1 MPDSSMT
8 TTSSSTKRSLPVLS
22 VSHLDKNFSM
32 GERTTQALH
41 DVNLSINKGE
51 FVCLIGASGCGKS
64 TLLRILAGFETAS
77 SGVVNMYGMPIT
89 GPGPERGM
97 VFQDFALFPWLSV
110 RENIAFG
117 PHQRSLPKVKLD
129 KISDYYMDM
138 VGLTKF
144 ADFYP
149 GQLSGGMKQ
158 RVAIARVLANDC
170 EVLLMDEPF
179 GALDALTREKLQQDL
194 LEIWERTKLTIIFVT
209 HAVEEAV
216 LLSDRVVVMTAGPG
230 RIEEDVKL
238 ALDRPRDIVGIEFNQ
253 VRRDITRMLS
263 SHVSMKAAA

>member
-1 MPDSSMT
+1 MSDLIHEPANQ
-8 TTSSSTKRSLPVLS
+8 RHALPVLS
-22 VSHLDKNFSM
+22 VTHLGKTFSM
-32 GERTTQALH
+32 GDRQTQALH
-41 DVNLSINKGE
+41 DVNLSVNKGE

-64 TLLRILAGFETAS
+64 TLLRILAGFETAT
-77 SGVVNMYGMPIT
+77 SGTVQMYGMPIT

-97 VFQDFALFPWLSV
+97 VFQDFGLFPWLTV
-110 RENIAFG
+110 QENIAFG
-117 PHQRSLPKVKLD
+117 PHQRGLPKANLAELAGH
-129 KISDYYMDM
+129 YMHM
-138 VGLTKF
+138 VGLDKF
-144 ADFYP
+144 ADYYP

-158 RVAIARVLANDC
+158 RVAIARVLANEC

-194 LEIWERTKLTIIFVT
+194 LEIWERTKLTVIFVT

-230 RIEEDVKL
+230 RIERDVPL
-238 ALDRPRDIVGIEFNQ
+238 ALARPRDIVGIEFNQ
-253 VRRDITRMLS
+253 VRRDITQLLS

>member
-1 MPDSSMT
+1 M
-8 TTSSSTKRSLPVLS
+8 LS
-22 VSHLDKNFSM
+22 VSKLGKTFRVGD
-32 GERTTQALH
+32 RQTQALH
-41 DVNLSINKGE
+41 DVSLSVNKGE

-77 SGVVNMYGMPIT
+77 SGSVEMYGSPIT

-97 VFQDFALFPWLSV
+97 VFQDFGLFPWLTV
-110 RENIAFG
+110 KENIAFG
-117 PHQRSLPKVKLD
+117 PHQRGLPKARLD
-129 KISDYYMDM
+129 DLAGHYMHM
-138 VGLTKF
+138 VGLDSF
-144 ADFYP
+144 SDFYP

-158 RVAIARVLANDC
+158 RVAIARVLANEC

-194 LEIWERTKLTIIFVT
+194 LEIWERTRLTVIFVT

-230 RIEEDVKL
+230 RIERDVALEL
-238 ALDRPRDIVGIEFNQ
+238 ARPRDIVGIEFNQ
-253 VRRDITRMLS
+253 VRRDITQLLS

>member
-1 MPDSSMT
+1 VKD
-8 TTSSSTKRSLPVLS
+8 KQRLPVLS
-22 VSHLDKNFSM
+22 VRHLSKTFQM
-32 GERTTQALH
+32 GDRQTQALH
-41 DVNLSINKGE
+41 DVTLDVGRGE
-51 FVCLIGASGCGKS
+51 FICLIGASGCGKS
-64 TLLRILAGFETAS
+64 TLLRILAGFEVAS
-77 SGVVNMYGMPIT
+77 AGAVEMYGKPIT

-97 VFQDFALFPWLSV
+97 VFQDFGLFPWLTV

-117 PHQRSLPKVKLD
+117 PHQRGLPKARLD
-129 KISDYYMDM
+129 ELAGHYLEM
-138 VGLTKF
+138 VGLEKF

-158 RVAIARVLANDC
+158 RVAIARVLANEC

-194 LEIWERTKLTIIFVT
+194 LEIWERTKLTVIFVT

-230 RIEEDVKL
+230 RIERDVQL
-238 ALDRPRDIVGIEFNQ
+238 ALARPRDIVGVEFNQ
-253 VRRDITRMLS
+253 VRRDITQLLS
-263 SHVSMKAAA
+263 SHVSVKAVA